1 MSDTVF
7 QAQALPAQTYW
18 TQSRQPLASLLFIS
32 PLLITYE
39 LGVVS
44 LGPAA
49 VRNGADAWLRLLL
62 DSIGFGQYLLL
73 PILTACVLLAWHHT
87 TRQPWRV
94 PGRIFYG
101 MTAESLLAAGVLLG
115 VLQLQGQLLQVAAN
129 SHLAVGEGAWLDVVR
144 TRVGY
149 LGAGIYEELMFRL
162 LLLSFFVLGLRAVGL
177 GGTVAIVA
185 AIVASSLLFSWAHY
199 WGAREAF
206 RLFSFLFRFLAGVF
220 FSLLFL
226 YRGFGIAAAAHAGY
240 DILVGLL

>member
-1 MSDTVF
+1 MSNTVL

-44 LGPAA
+44 LGPLA
-49 VRNGADAWLRLLL
+49 VRNGADAWLRFLL
-62 DSIGFGQYLLL
+62 DSIGFGQYFLL
-73 PILTACVLLAWHHT
+73 PILTVCVLLAWHHT
-87 TRQPWRV
+87 THQPWRV

-101 MTAESLLAAGVLLG
+101 MAAESLLAAGVLLG
-115 VLQLQGQLLQVAAN
+115 ILHLQGQLLHVAAEWR
-129 SHLAVGEGAWLDVVR
+129 LVVGGGEWMDVVR

-162 LLLSFFVLGLRAVGL
+162 LLLSFFVLGLRVMGL
-177 GGTVAIVA
+177 GGALATVA
-185 AIVASSLLFSWAHY
+185 AIVVSSLLFSWAHY
-199 WGAREAF
+199 WGARELF
-206 RLFSFLFRFLAGVF
+206 SLFSFLFRFLAGVF

-226 YRGFGIAAAAHAGY
+226 YRGFGIAVAAHAGY
-240 DILVGLL
+240 DILVGFL